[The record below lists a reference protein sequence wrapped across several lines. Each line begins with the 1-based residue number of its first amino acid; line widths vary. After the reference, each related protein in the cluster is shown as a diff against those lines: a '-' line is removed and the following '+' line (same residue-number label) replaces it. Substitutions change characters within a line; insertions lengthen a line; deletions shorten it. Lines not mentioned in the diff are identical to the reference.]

1 MKSKVCF
8 TIVDDRY
15 YYPVGTHI
23 FINSFK
29 KFHPDIPL
37 VVFRQDMIDK
47 VFAEKK
53 INFYMA
59 KPTFAKLLTDKYD
72 LVVNMDAD
80 TVVTGRMTK
89 VFDED
94 YEVGAAWNFNDYENT
109 SVDNVTEEMYVQAG
123 LVGSTNKKFW
133 DIWEE
138 KNKIAMAL
146 KCQENDTLNLVWY
159 NDPEVSKM
167 NRVIFDKDKDYYGCK
182 SLGREPEFEVH
193 SNKLWC
199 RGEQVLAY
207 HWAKGAIFPKLDFDR
222 NPLGFSSEVC
232 EWLKKL
238 SYGISTTISSV

>member
-1 MKSKVCF
+1 MKQPAVCF

-15 YYPVGTHI
+15 YTPVGTPI

-37 VVFRQDMIDK
+37 VVFRQDKIDE

-59 KPTFAKLLTDKYD
+59 KPTFAKLLCDKYE

-89 VFDED
+89 VFDEE

-109 SVDNVTEEMYVQAG
+109 SVENVTEEMFLQAG
-123 LVGSTNKKFW
+123 LVGSRNPKFW

-138 KNKIAMAL
+138 FNRDAML
-146 KCQENDTLNLVWY
+146 YKCKENDILSLIWY
-159 NDPEVSKM
+159 NHPEVSKM
-167 NRVIFDKDKDYYGCK
+167 NRVIYDKDQDYYGCK
-182 SLGREPEFEVH
+182 SLGRESEFQVY
-193 SNKLWC
+193 SDKLWC

-207 HWAKGAIFPKLDFDR
+207 HHARGAIFPKLQFDR
-222 NPLGFSSEVC
+222 MDFQPEVAR
-232 EWLKKL
+232 WLQNL
-238 SYGISTTISSV
+238 SYGISVTIQ

>member
-1 MKSKVCF
+1 MKKPAVCY

-15 YYPVGTHI
+15 YNMVGTPV

-37 VVFRQDMIDK
+37 VVFRQDVIDR

-59 KPTFAKLLTDKYD
+59 KPTFAKLLCDKYE
-72 LVVNMDAD
+72 LVVNCDAD

-89 VFDED
+89 VFDEE

-109 SVDNVTEEMYVQAG
+109 SVENVTEEMFVQAG
-123 LVGSTNKKFW
+123 LVGSRNPKFW

-138 KNKIAMAL
+138 HNRDAMVY
-146 KCQENDTLNLVWY
+146 KCQENDVLNLIWY
-159 NDPEVSKM
+159 NHPEVSKM

-182 SLGREPEFEVH
+182 SLGREPEFEVY
-193 SNKLWC
+193 SDKLWC
-199 RGEQVLAY
+199 RGEQILCY
-207 HWAKGAIFPKLDFDR
+207 HHAKGAMFPKLQFDHMDFQ
-222 NPLGFSSEVC
+222 PEVAR
-232 EWLKKL
+232 WLQGL
-238 SYGISTTISSV
+238 SYGISTTIE